1 MHVQCYCSWLH
12 DHVTHYRPHS
22 FADKCYDDKYGFC
35 GTERPNF
42 FLSLLKSLSKII
54 AKSWNIHISGRHY
67 VQKEH
72 PLKGHFFPGK
82 ITKTHIGEIYRRVL
96 AISTAI
102 SLLRVCIEKKSY
114 YIHNHNT
121 YMGELTQWLTN
132 DVSLILFMQ
141 EISIIKT
148 SSVSYNFLLRLQG
161 KGAGAEAGVDSK
173 KDFFFYMMK
182 NSSIRNRHTLTYQ
195 TQLYYKNNNL
205 LIHPK
210 KDILCQLRLI
220 KFKFFTPFTYT
231 YKCGFGL
238 EWAIA
243 Y

>member
-1 MHVQCYCSWLH
+1 
-12 DHVTHYRPHS
+12 
-22 FADKCYDDKYGFC
+22 
-35 GTERPNF
+35 
-42 FLSLLKSLSKII
+42 
-54 AKSWNIHISGRHY
+54 
-67 VQKEH
+67 
-72 PLKGHFFPGK
+72 
-82 ITKTHIGEIYRRVL
+82 
-96 AISTAI
+96 
-102 SLLRVCIEKKSY
+102 
-114 YIHNHNT
+114 
-121 YMGELTQWLTN
+121 MGELTQWLPN

-173 KDFFFYMMK
+173 KDFFIYIMK